1 MSARSKPWAMTEPA
15 RPSRRRGPD
24 SRIDQQ
30 PGFVL
35 HAYPWRET
43 SQIVEVFSRDHGRVA
58 LVARGAK
65 RPTSQFRGLL
75 SPFCPLALSWSGKG
89 EVKSLVRVEWLG
101 GLVPL
106 RGEALLA
113 AFYVNEL
120 LVRLLARGDAHES
133 LFGAYVEV
141 LRRLAHDDAHH
152 EAGLRSFELDLLA
165 EIGYGLATDF
175 EPQAHVLRGGQLH
188 PVSVVGATADDLI
201 VSPRTLSAMAQKDF
215 SDPRV
220 AAEAKTALRG
230 LIRYHLGERPLNTR
244 RILHDLKSL

>member
-1 MSARSKPWAMTEPA
+1 MSEAA
-15 RPSRRRGPD
+15 RPSRRRGPEH
-24 SRIDQQ
+24 RIDQQ

-35 HAYPWRET
+35 HSYPWRET
-43 SQIVEVFSRDHGRVA
+43 SLILEVFTRDHGRVA

-75 SPFCPLALSWSGKG
+75 SPFCPLAVSWSGKG
-89 EVKSLVRVEWLG
+89 EVKTLVRLEWLG
-101 GLVPL
+101 GMVPL
-106 RGEALLA
+106 RGEALLS

-133 LFGAYVEV
+133 LFGAYVEALRV
-141 LRRLAHDDAHH
+141 LALEGVAH
-152 EAGLRSFELDLLA
+152 EAGLRGFELDLLA
-165 EIGYGLATDF
+165 DIGYGLPAEF
-175 EPQAHVLRGGQLH
+175 EDEAHVLRSGQLL
-188 PVSVVGATADDLI
+188 PVSLAGASSEDLVVPA
-201 VSPRTLSAMAQKDF
+201 STLSAMAQKEF

-220 AAEAKTALRG
+220 AAEAKTVLRA